1 MRVRVDPDRVRQVF
15 HELSGSS
22 AFQESRALAEAGRL
36 PVEMLQ
42 AMSLRPEIL
51 KAFGA
56 TGEGVYPG
64 GILERALK
72 EKVILKAS
80 LHNECQFCINSHR
93 AIMRMIGIPDAQIEN
108 LEAPENLTPREA
120 VALDYTAR
128 AMRDANGIGE
138 AFFDR
143 LRREFSDEEIVEL
156 TFLIGLMQSVEPVQ
170 QRPSGHLSRRLRGMR
185 DQHGS
190 TPRSRLQA
198 FDHKRQNPSLRF
210 VSV

>member
-1 MRVRVDPDRVRQVF
+1 MRVRVDPNRVRQVF

-22 AFQESRALAEAGRL
+22 AFQESRALAEAGGL

-51 KAFGA
+51 KAFGE

-64 GILERALK
+64 GILERELK

-93 AIMRMIGIPDAQIEN
+93 AIMRMIGIPDAQIED
-108 LEAPENLTPREA
+108 LEAPEHLSRREA
-120 VALDYTAR
+120 LALGYTIR
-128 AMRDANGIGE
+128 AIGDANGIGE
-138 AFFDR
+138 EFFDR

-156 TFLIGLMQSVEPVQ
+156 TFLIGLIQMLNLFNNALRVTY
-170 QRPSGHLSRRLRGMR
+170 SGDYDG
-185 DQHGS
+185 
-190 TPRSRLQA
+190 
-198 FDHKRQNPSLRF
+198 
-210 VSV
+210 

>member
-1 MRVRVDPDRVRQVF
+1 M
-15 HELSGSS
+15 SGSS

-51 KAFGA
+51 RAFGE

-80 LHNECQFCINSHR
+80 LINECQFCTNSHQ
-93 AIMRMIGIPDAQIEN
+93 AIMRMIGIPEPQIED
-108 LEAPENLTPREA
+108 LDASEHLTRREA
-120 VALDYTAR
+120 LALGYTTR
-128 AMRDANGIGE
+128 AIRDANGIEE

-143 LRREFSDEEIVEL
+143 LRHLQTGRR
-156 TFLIGLMQSVEPVQ
+156 QVEP
-170 QRPSGHLSRRLRGMR
+170 
-185 DQHGS
+185 
-190 TPRSRLQA
+190 
-198 FDHKRQNPSLRF
+198 
-210 VSV
+210 

>member
-1 MRVRVDPDRVRQVF
+1 MRVTVDPDQVKRVFR
-15 HELSGSS
+15 ELRGSS

-93 AIMRMIGIPDAQIEN
+93 AIMRMIGIPEPQIED
-108 LEAPENLTPREA
+108 LEAPEHLTCREA
-120 VALDYTAR
+120 LALGYTTR
-128 AMRDANGIGE
+128 AIADANGIEE

-143 LRREFSDEEIVEL
+143 LRQEFSDEEIVEL
-156 TFLIGLMQSVEPVQ
+156 TFLIGLIQ
-170 QRPSGHLSRRLRGMR
+170 LLNLFNNA
-185 DQHGS
+185 
-190 TPRSRLQA
+190 LQVTYSS
-198 FDHKRQNPSLRF
+198 DYEG
-210 VSV
+210 

>member
-1 MRVRVDPDRVRQVF
+1 MRVRVDPSRVRQVF

-22 AFQESRALAEAGRL
+22 AFQESRTLAEAGGL

-64 GILERALK
+64 GVLERELK

-93 AIMRMIGIPDAQIEN
+93 VIMRMIGIPDMQIEN
-108 LEAPENLTPREA
+108 LEAPEHLSRREA
-120 VALDYTAR
+120 LALDYTTR
-128 AMRDANGIGE
+128 AIRDANGIGE
-138 AFFDR
+138 DFFDR

-156 TFLIGLMQSVEPVQ
+156 TFLIGLIN
-170 QRPSGHLSRRLRGMR
+170 LLNLFNNALRVTYRG
-185 DQHGS
+185 DYKG
-190 TPRSRLQA
+190 
-198 FDHKRQNPSLRF
+198 
-210 VSV
+210 